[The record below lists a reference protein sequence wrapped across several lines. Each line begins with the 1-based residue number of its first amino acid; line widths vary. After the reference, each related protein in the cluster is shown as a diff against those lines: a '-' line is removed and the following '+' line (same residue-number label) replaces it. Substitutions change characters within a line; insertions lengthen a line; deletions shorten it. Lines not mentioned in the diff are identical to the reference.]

1 MRIWDKGVAADSNV
15 IEFTSGKDRSLDER
29 IAVWDIVNSMA
40 HTVMLFKSGLLTER
54 DKTILLDALHSLYTD
69 SVKGK
74 LKISADSE
82 DIHSFIETSLGLMA
96 GETGMKIHA
105 GRSRNDQ
112 VLTDIY
118 LWLRDEIGTISKEV
132 NDLLISLVT
141 LSDKYHD
148 AMMPGYTHLQPAMP
162 SSFGLWFASFAE
174 SLCDDIE
181 ALAYASSVVNA
192 NPLGT
197 AAGYGTT
204 LPIKREVTSELL
216 QFERLIINP
225 VYAQLRRGKAE
236 KAFADAVGSV
246 AFTLSRMAGDICL
259 LMSKEFSFIS
269 FSDELTTGSSIMPQ
283 KKNPDVFEIVRARS
297 NVLRAVPNTL
307 TLLVTNLPSGYN
319 RDYQVIKEVL
329 FPMVEEIKS
338 LLSITKYML
347 HGIKIKEDIL
357 DDPKY
362 NSIFSAE
369 AANRMVKQGIPF
381 REAYR
386 TVASG
391 IEGTVFDKTKPEDY
405 THVGSIG
412 NTCTSEIVARAEILM
427 KRVVSPSHKRLVSN
441 IIAG

>member
-15 IEFTSGKDRSLDER
+15 IEFTSGKDRGLDER

-54 DKTILLDALHSLYTD
+54 DRTILLDALHSLYID

-74 LKISADSE
+74 LKISAESE
-82 DIHSFIETSLGLMA
+82 DIHSFIESSLELMA

-112 VLTDIY
+112 VLCDIY
-118 LWLRDEIGTISKEV
+118 LYLRDEIYSIAKEV
-132 NDLLISLVT
+132 NGLLISLIA
-141 LSDKYHD
+141 LSEKYHNV
-148 AMMPGYTHLQPAMP
+148 MMPGYTHMQPAMP
-162 SSFGLWFASFAE
+162 SSFGLWFGSFAE

-181 ALAYASSVVNA
+181 ALAYASSVVNV

-204 LPIKREVTSELL
+204 LPIKREVTTELL
-216 QFERLIINP
+216 QFDRLIINP
-225 VYAQLRRGKAE
+225 AYTQLRRGRAE
-236 KAFADAVGSV
+236 KAFADAAGSV
-246 AFTLSRMAGDICL
+246 AFTLSRLAGDICL
-259 LMSKEFSFIS
+259 FMTKEFSFIS
-269 FSDELTTGSSIMPQ
+269 FSDDLTTGSSIMPQ
-283 KKNPDVFEIVRARS
+283 KKNPDVFEIVRARG
-297 NVLRAVPNTL
+297 NVLRSVPNTL
-307 TLLVTNLPSGYN
+307 SLLVTNLPSGYN
-319 RDYQVIKEVL
+319 RDYQIIKEVL
-329 FPMVEEIKS
+329 FPVVGEIKS

-347 HGIKIKEDIL
+347 HGIKIREGIL
-357 DDPKY
+357 DEKKY

-369 AANRMVKQGIPF
+369 AANRMVMRGIPF

-391 IEGTVFDKTKPEDY
+391 IEGTLFDKTTPDDY

-412 NTCTSEIVARAEILM
+412 NTCTSEIVSRAEALM
-427 KRVVSPSHKRLVSN
+427 KRVVSPSHKKLVAN
-441 IIAG
+441 IIAY